1 MKRLEVARELMS
13 TNSRVIRLLSAG
25 ASKKGRRSP
34 NRHSH
39 RPLSERLLATT
50 PGLTAR
56 PLALPLTL
64 PPCHLGS
71 RAAAAAVPAAAAAAA
86 VIVMMAAVK

>member
-25 ASKKGRRSP
+25 ASKKEHQSP
-34 NRHSH
+34 SRQLR

-71 RAAAAAVPAAAAAAA
+71 RAAAAAVAVPAAAA
-86 VIVMMAAVK
+86 VIAMMVAVK

>member
-71 RAAAAAVPAAAAAAA
+71 RAAAAAVA
-86 VIVMMAAVK
+86 VPVVVTVIAMMVVVK